1 MKNFIKQLL
10 REGLNDSVELKSKS
24 EKGNR
29 YFKMLK
35 TAEFQHYDMPKGEL
49 SDLTKGEEDR
59 KRLVSKLS
67 KEDKKTYRAWLKT
80 DEGKK
85 SIELFKLKCTYCS
98 DSNKVG

>member
-1 MKNFIKQLL
+1 LSYIYIKKMKNFIKQLL

-35 TAEFQHYDMPKGEL
+35 TAEFQHYDMP
-49 SDLTKGEEDR
+49 KGEEDR